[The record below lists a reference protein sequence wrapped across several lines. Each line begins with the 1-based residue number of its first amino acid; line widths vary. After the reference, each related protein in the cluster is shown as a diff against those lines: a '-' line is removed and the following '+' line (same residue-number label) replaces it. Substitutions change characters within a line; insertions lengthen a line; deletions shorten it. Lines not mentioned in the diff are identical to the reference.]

1 ADPRW
6 GSDGSLVW
14 RSGHDWFRWNAGDG
28 VVVHA
33 AAPKAEDDPA
43 RSPKAD
49 RMREDQLRLVA
60 TLRREREQREAL
72 RAQEEQWRRADP
84 SRPPAPVY
92 LGKDVE
98 IVATALSPDGRWLF
112 AVTERKQDER
122 GQPGRMPV
130 YLTES
135 GYEDTEEV
143 RTRVGR
149 NLPRAQ
155 SFWIVDLQ
163 QGTPREVS
171 TAQLP
176 GIGEDPLAAL
186 RREAGAEPLKGPR
199 AVRIEAGVRGLL
211 WSADSQ
217 RLALMLHSVDNKDR
231 WLAVLDPG
239 STTLHSRHRLHDPAW
254 INWAFN
260 EFGWMPDQ
268 RTLWFVS
275 EESGHAHL
283 YTVDAVRGGRARAL
297 TTGRWEVSQPVLAP
311 TGDRFLFTCN
321 RARPGTYELCAV
333 PAGGGEVRELTRLG
347 RHGAAPLLQLRAA
360 AAGGDG
366 RRRRQPAHPHRH
378 PHRGIPR
385 VRLAATRIRAG
396 AVETWRRDH
405 LGQVLRAQDARARAP
420 LPGGAVRA
428 RRGLPAERQ
437 RALPE
442 LLPRA
447 DAPQPAGA
455 ARLPR
460 ARPRLPRLGRLRP
473 RLAHGDLPADGPSRA
488 RGLPRRHRLAGRAP
502 PGRPRARGHLR
513 RQLRRLHD
521 LHGAV
526 PQARHV
532 QGRRRAASGH
542 RLVAV
547 QPQLHGEHP
556 QHA

>member
-1 ADPRW
+1 
-6 GSDGSLVW
+6 
-14 RSGHDWFRWNAGDG
+14 
-28 VVVHA
+28 
-33 AAPKAEDDPA
+33 
-43 RSPKAD
+43 D

-155 SFWIVDLQ
+155 SFWIVDLRS
-163 QGTPREVS
+163 GTPREVS
-171 TAQLP
+171 VAQLP

-186 RREAGAEPLKGPR
+186 RREAGAEPVKGPR
-199 AVRIEAGVRGLL
+199 AVRIETGADGLL

-297 TTGRWEVSQPVLAP
+297 TTGRWEVSPPVLAP
-311 TGDRFLFTCN
+311 AGDR
-321 RARPGTYELCAV
+321 
-333 PAGGGEVRELTRLG
+333 
-347 RHGAAPLLQLRAA
+347 LLVT
-360 AAGGDG
+360 
-366 RRRRQPAHPHRH
+366 

-385 VRLAATRIRAG
+385 VRLAAARVRAG
-396 AVETWRRDH
+396 AVEARRRHH
-405 LGQVLRAQDARARAP
+405 LGQVLRAQDARAGTP

-428 RRGLPAERQ
+428 RRGLPAERE

-447 DAPQPAGA
+447 DVPQPAGA

-460 ARPRLPRLGRLRP
+460 A
-473 RLAHGDLPADGPSRA
+473 
-488 RGLPRRHRLAGRAP
+488 
-502 PGRPRARGHLR
+502 
-513 RQLRRLHD
+513 
-521 LHGAV
+521 
-526 PQARHV
+526 
-532 QGRRRAASGH
+532 
-542 RLVAV
+542 
-547 QPQLHGEHP
+547 
-556 QHA
+556 

>member
-1 ADPRW
+1 GFCRRRRACPAQCRSSRNCAGNARAGERAAVQPPGRGRPAVTPDRCPGADERLGCCGFLRPFAHMRRLLPLCCLLFAGLLQAQPSQPLTLDRIMADPSWIGPPVEQAWWSWDGREVYYPLRRGDTRIQDLYAQPVDGGQARLLDGAARGAIDGADPVLDPQRVRMAFVRSGDVFVRDLRSGALLQLTRSEAQEVDPRW

-33 AAPKAEDDPA
+33 AAPKAEDDPG
-43 RSPKAD
+43 RPPKAD

-60 TLRREREQREAL
+60 TLRREREQRGAL

-239 STTLHSRHRLHDPAW
+239 STTLHSRHRLHDPA
-254 INWAFN
+254 
-260 EFGWMPDQ
+260 
-268 RTLWFVS
+268 
-275 EESGHAHL
+275 
-283 YTVDAVRGGRARAL
+283 
-297 TTGRWEVSQPVLAP
+297 
-311 TGDRFLFTCN
+311 
-321 RARPGTYELCAV
+321 
-333 PAGGGEVRELTRLG
+333 
-347 RHGAAPLLQLRAA
+347 
-360 AAGGDG
+360 
-366 RRRRQPAHPHRH
+366 
-378 PHRGIPR
+378 
-385 VRLAATRIRAG
+385 
-396 AVETWRRDH
+396 
-405 LGQVLRAQDARARAP
+405 
-420 LPGGAVRA
+420 
-428 RRGLPAERQ
+428 
-437 RALPE
+437 
-442 LLPRA
+442 
-447 DAPQPAGA
+447 
-455 ARLPR
+455 
-460 ARPRLPRLGRLRP
+460 
-473 RLAHGDLPADGPSRA
+473 
-488 RGLPRRHRLAGRAP
+488 
-502 PGRPRARGHLR
+502 
-513 RQLRRLHD
+513 
-521 LHGAV
+521 
-526 PQARHV
+526 
-532 QGRRRAASGH
+532 
-542 RLVAV
+542 
-547 QPQLHGEHP
+547 
-556 QHA
+556 